1 MDLTGFNGII
11 FNLKGFIFICSQ
23 FNIFLISGAGVT
35 ESISFTVVLII
46 ASIPVAIEI
55 VE

>member
-1 MDLTGFNGII
+1 MKDVMNGII
-11 FNLKGFIFICSQ
+11 FNLKGFIFIFFQ
-23 FNIFLISGAGVT
+23 FNIFLISGAGAT